1 MNRQFK
7 ISAILVIILL
17 MLCTVMSACNI
28 NDDPKAWPKRG
39 PAASVPKPKAGTVD
53 LAKTVEDTDG
63 GTLVIISIVNFTA
76 DDLGD
81 YIRLL
86 VKKGYESST
95 GQKRV
100 ENYIYYTTKK
110 GNKTVSLRFNDQTNE
125 LRLEIE

>member
-7 ISAILVIILL
+7 FSAVLVIILL
-17 MLCTVMSACNI
+17 TLCTVMSACNV
-28 NDDPKAWPKRG
+28 NNDPKAWPKSG
-39 PAASVPKPKAGTVD
+39 PAASVPKPEAGTVD

-63 GTLVIISIVNFTA
+63 GMISIINIIDFTA

-86 VKKGYESST
+86 VKKGYESSS

-110 GNKTVSLRFNDQTNE
+110 GNKTVSLKFNDQTNE